1 MENLV
6 EIIISNGEKD
16 RKNLLAVN
24 LLSIIKQETEDLKNK
39 TNVEVAEK
47 ILELSILIK
56 LKSEL
61 LLYIFSL
68 EKIQKR
74 VRELSDNEEITKI
87 LSIIEKGVSSKVYE
101 HKGYKEVEEDDEIPV
116 LKLSKIVK
124 EILEREQY
132 LEERQIKKNDFS
144 IKEAIENVKKILNK
158 KKRIIFQEIFLSSNS
173 RIEVVITFLA
183 ILILAKNKFAKI
195 VQKKTFKEIYIE
207 LNEERRLLS
216 SN

>member
-39 TNVEVAEK
+39 TNIEVAEK

-74 VRELSDNEEITKI
+74 VRELSDDEEITKI
-87 LSIIEKGVSSKVYE
+87 LSIIEKGISSKVYE

>member
-16 RKNLLAVN
+16 RKSLLAVN
-24 LLSIIKQETEDLKNK
+24 LLSIIKQETEDLKDK
-39 TNVEVAEK
+39 TNIEVAEK

-74 VRELSDNEEITKI
+74 VRELSDDEEITKI

>member
-16 RKNLLAVN
+16 RKSLLAVN
-24 LLSIIKQETEDLKNK
+24 LLSIIKQETEDLKDK
-39 TNVEVAEK
+39 TNIEVAEK

-74 VRELSDNEEITKI
+74 VRELSDDEEITKI

-183 ILILAKNKFAKI
+183 ILILAKNKFVKI

>member
-16 RKNLLAVN
+16 RKSLLAVS

-39 TNVEVAEK
+39 TNIEVAEK

-74 VRELSDNEEITKI
+74 VRELSDDEEITKI

-116 LKLSKIVK
+116 LRLSKIVK

>member
-16 RKNLLAVN
+16 RKSLLAVS

-74 VRELSDNEEITKI
+74 VRELSDDEEITKI

>member
-39 TNVEVAEK
+39 TNIEVAEK

-74 VRELSDNEEITKI
+74 VRELSDDEEITKI

-207 LNEERRLLS
+207 LNEEKRLLS

>member
-16 RKNLLAVN
+16 RKSLLAVS

-39 TNVEVAEK
+39 TNIEVAEK

-74 VRELSDNEEITKI
+74 VRELSDDEEITKI

>member
-74 VRELSDNEEITKI
+74 VRELSDDEEITKI

>member
-39 TNVEVAEK
+39 TNIEVAEK

-74 VRELSDNEEITKI
+74 VRELSDDEEITKI

>member
-16 RKNLLAVN
+16 RKSLLAVN
-24 LLSIIKQETEDLKNK
+24 LLSIIKRETEDLKNK
-39 TNVEVAEK
+39 TNIEVAEK

-74 VRELSDNEEITKI
+74 VRELSDDEEITKI
-87 LSIIEKGVSSKVYE
+87 LSIIEKGVSYKVYE

-116 LKLSKIVK
+116 LRLSKIVK

-183 ILILAKNKFAKI
+183 VLILAKNRFVKI
-195 VQKKTFKEIYIE
+195 VQKKAFEEIYIE

>member
-16 RKNLLAVN
+16 RKSLLAVN
-24 LLSIIKQETEDLKNK
+24 LLSIIKQETEDIKNK
-39 TNVEVAEK
+39 TNIEVAEK

-74 VRELSDNEEITKI
+74 VRELSNDEEITKI

-173 RIEVVITFLA
+173 RIEIVITFLA

>member
-24 LLSIIKQETEDLKNK
+24 LLSIIKQETENLKNK
-39 TNVEVAEK
+39 TNIEVAEK

-74 VRELSDNEEITKI
+74 VRELSDDEEITKI

>member
-1 MENLV
+1 MENSV
-6 EIIISNGEKD
+6 EIIISKGKKD

-24 LLSIIKQETEDLKNK
+24 LLSIIREETEDLKYK
-39 TNVEVAEK
+39 TNIEIADK

-74 VRELSDNEEITKI
+74 VKELGNDEEIKEL
-87 LSIIEKGVSSKVYE
+87 LSIIEKGVSSKVYV

-116 LKLSKIVK
+116 LRLSKIVK

-132 LEERQIKKNDFS
+132 LEERQIPRNDFS
-144 IKEAIENVKKILNK
+144 IKEAIENIKKILTE
-158 KKRIIFQEIFLSSNS
+158 KKRIIFQDVFLSSSS

-183 ILILAKNKFAKI
+183 VLILAKNRFVKI
-195 VQKKTFKEIYIE
+195 IQKKAFEEIYIE
-207 LNEERRLLS
+207 INEKRRLHS

>member
-39 TNVEVAEK
+39 TNIEVAEK

-74 VRELSDNEEITKI
+74 VRELSNDEEITKI

>member
-24 LLSIIKQETEDLKNK
+24 LLSIIKQETEDIKNK
-39 TNVEVAEK
+39 TNIEVAEK

-74 VRELSDNEEITKI
+74 VRELSDDEEITKI

>member
-39 TNVEVAEK
+39 TNIEVAEK

-74 VRELSDNEEITKI
+74 VRELSNDEEITKI

-101 HKGYKEVEEDDEIPV
+101 HKGYKELEEDDEIPV

-173 RIEVVITFLA
+173 RIEIVITFLA

>member
-6 EIIISNGEKD
+6 EAIISNGEKD
-16 RKNLLAVN
+16 RKSLLAID
-24 LLSIIKQETEDLKNK
+24 LLSIIKQETGELKDKSNI
-39 TNVEVAEK
+39 EVAEK

-74 VRELSDNEEITKI
+74 AKELDNDEEITEI
-87 LSIIEKGVSSKVYE
+87 LSIIEKGISSRVYE
-101 HKGYKEVEEDDEIPV
+101 HKGYKEIEEDDEIPI

-132 LEERQIKKNDFS
+132 FEERQIKKNEFS
-144 IKEAIENVKKILNK
+144 IKEAIENVKRILNEQ
-158 KKRIIFQEIFLSSNS
+158 KRLIFQDVFLSSNS
-173 RIEVVITFLA
+173 KIEVVITFLA
-183 ILILAKNKFAKI
+183 VLILAKNKFAKI
-195 VQKKTFKEIYIE
+195 VQRKAFDEIYIE

>member
-24 LLSIIKQETEDLKNK
+24 LLSIIKQETENLKNK
-39 TNVEVAEK
+39 TNIEVAEK

-74 VRELSDNEEITKI
+74 ARELSDDEEITKI

-124 EILEREQY
+124 EILEREQC

>member
-39 TNVEVAEK
+39 TNIEVAEK

-74 VRELSDNEEITKI
+74 VRELSDDEEITKI
-87 LSIIEKGVSSKVYE
+87 LLIIEKGVSSKVYE
-101 HKGYKEVEEDDEIPV
+101 HKGYKEVEEDYEIPV

>member
-16 RKNLLAVN
+16 RKSLLAVN

-39 TNVEVAEK
+39 TNIEVAEK

-74 VRELSDNEEITKI
+74 VRELSNDEEITKI

>member
-16 RKNLLAVN
+16 RKSLLAVS

-39 TNVEVAEK
+39 TNIEVAEK

>member
-39 TNVEVAEK
+39 TNIEVAEK

-74 VRELSDNEEITKI
+74 VRELSDDEEITKI

-101 HKGYKEVEEDDEIPV
+101 HKGYKEVEGDDEIPV

-158 KKRIIFQEIFLSSNS
+158 KRRIIFQEIFLSSNS

>member
-39 TNVEVAEK
+39 TNIEVAEK

-74 VRELSDNEEITKI
+74 VRELSDDEEITKI

-101 HKGYKEVEEDDEIPV
+101 HKGYKEVEEDGEIPV

>member
-74 VRELSDNEEITKI
+74 VRELSDDEEITKI

-132 LEERQIKKNDFS
+132 LEERQIK
-144 IKEAIENVKKILNK
+144 
-158 KKRIIFQEIFLSSNS
+158 RTTFQ
-173 RIEVVITFLA
+173 
-183 ILILAKNKFAKI
+183 
-195 VQKKTFKEIYIE
+195 
-207 LNEERRLLS
+207 
-216 SN
+216 

>member
-39 TNVEVAEK
+39 TNIEVAEK

-74 VRELSDNEEITKI
+74 VRELSDDEEITKI
-87 LSIIEKGVSSKVYE
+87 LSIIEKGVSSKIYE

-207 LNEERRLLS
+207 LNEEKRLLS

>member
-6 EIIISNGEKD
+6 EAIISNGEKD
-16 RKNLLAVN
+16 RKSLLAID
-24 LLSIIKQETEDLKNK
+24 LLSIIKQETGELKDKSNI
-39 TNVEVAEK
+39 EVAEK

-74 VRELSDNEEITKI
+74 AKELDNDEEITEI
-87 LSIIEKGVSSKVYE
+87 LSIIEKGISSRVYE
-101 HKGYKEVEEDDEIPV
+101 HKGYKEIEEDDEIPI

-132 LEERQIKKNDFS
+132 FEERQIKKNEFS
-144 IKEAIENVKKILNK
+144 IKEAIENVKRILNE
-158 KKRIIFQEIFLSSNS
+158 KKRIIFQDVFLSSNS
-173 RIEVVITFLA
+173 KIEVVITFLA
-183 ILILAKNKFAKI
+183 VLILAKNKFAKI
-195 VQKKTFKEIYIE
+195 VQRKAFDEIYIE

>member
-16 RKNLLAVN
+16 RKSLLAVN

-39 TNVEVAEK
+39 TNIEVAEK

-74 VRELSDNEEITKI
+74 VRELSDDEEITKI

-173 RIEVVITFLA
+173 RVEVVITFLA

-216 SN
+216 GN

>member
-39 TNVEVAEK
+39 TNIEVAEK

-74 VRELSDNEEITKI
+74 VRELSDDEEITKI

-101 HKGYKEVEEDDEIPV
+101 HKGYKEVEGDDEIPV

>member
-74 VRELSDNEEITKI
+74 VRELSDDEEITKI

-207 LNEERRLLS
+207 LNEEKRLLS

>member
-39 TNVEVAEK
+39 TNIEVAEK

>member
-74 VRELSDNEEITKI
+74 VRELSDDEEITKI

-124 EILEREQY
+124 EIPEREQY

>member
-24 LLSIIKQETEDLKNK
+24 LLSIIKQETENLKNK
-39 TNVEVAEK
+39 TNIEVAEK

-74 VRELSDNEEITKI
+74 ARELSDDEEITKI

>member
-39 TNVEVAEK
+39 TNIEVAEK

-74 VRELSDNEEITKI
+74 VRELSDDEEITKI

-173 RIEVVITFLA
+173 RIEIVITFLA

>member
-16 RKNLLAVN
+16 RKSLLAVN
-24 LLSIIKQETEDLKNK
+24 LLSIIKRETEDLKNK
-39 TNVEVAEK
+39 TNIEVAEK

-74 VRELSDNEEITKI
+74 VRELSDDEEITKI
-87 LSIIEKGVSSKVYE
+87 LSIIEKGVSYKVYE

-116 LKLSKIVK
+116 LRLSKIVK

-183 ILILAKNKFAKI
+183 VLILAKNRFVKI
-195 VQKKTFKEIYIE
+195 VQKKAFEEIYIE
-207 LNEERRLLS
+207 INEKRRLYS